1 MAAQVTN
8 YQCPSC
14 TGPLHFS
21 SKTNRLE
28 CDYCGSSYEVSEIDE
43 KFNAKIDE
51 AKNESD
57 KKQKDNQEKW
67 DVIGL
72 RSYTC
77 SSCGA
82 EIICDETTVATSCPY
97 CANPTVIPG
106 QFKDGHMQD
115 LVSPF
120 SVDKKDAIEAL
131 KNHYNKK
138 RLLPSVFSKENH
150 IEEVKGIYVPF
161 WLYDGDADV
170 QMSFVAT
177 RSSVTRTAK
186 KEIIT
191 TSHYKINRAGTVP
204 FEKVPVDASKK
215 MDNDLM
221 DSIEPFDYSK
231 LVEFTPSYLPGY
243 FAESYDENQEDCKPR
258 VNLRI
263 ENSACSEIS
272 KTVVGYETVT
282 ATSKNVK
289 INYKNIKYA
298 FLPVWLL
305 TTKWKDQVFMFS
317 MNGQTGNLVGNLPVD
332 WGKFWK
338 YFFGIF
344 AGVGVAATAIMYF
357 IMKVM

>member
-1 MAAQVTN
+1 MAQVTN

-21 SKTNRLE
+21 SKTNKLE
-28 CDYCGSSYEVSEIDE
+28 CDYCGSSYEVSEIDA
-43 KFNAKIDE
+43 KFNQKIDS
-51 AKNESD
+51 AKEESE
-57 KKQKDNQEKW
+57 KKQKDNEEKW
-67 DVIGL
+67 DVTGL

-82 EIICDETTVATSCPY
+82 EIICDENTVATSCPY

-106 QFKDGHMQD
+106 QFTGGRMPD
-115 LVSPF
+115 LVIPF
-120 SVDKKDAIEAL
+120 AVDKKDAIEAL

-138 RLLPSVFSKENH
+138 RLLPAVFSKENH

-161 WLYDGDADV
+161 WLYDGNVDV
-170 QMSFVAT
+170 HMTFNAT
-177 RSSVTRTAK
+177 TSSTHVTSK
-186 KEIIT
+186 QEIIT
-191 TSHYKINRAGTVP
+191 TSHYKIERKGNVP

-231 LVEFTPSYLPGY
+231 LQKFSTSYLPGF
-243 FAESYDENQEDCKPR
+243 FAEAYDESQDECKPR
-258 VNLRI
+258 VNLRV
-263 ENSACSEIS
+263 ENTACGEIAR
-272 KTVVGYETVT
+272 TVVGYESVST
-282 ATSKNVK
+282 TSKNTK
-289 INYKNIKYA
+289 INYTNIKYA

-317 MNGQTGNLVGNLPVD
+317 MNGQTGKLVGNLPVD

-344 AGVGVAATAIMYF
+344 IGGGIIASAIAYF
-357 IMKVM
+357 VFKVM